1 MYFKHSHYVFVY
13 IFTSYLIWPAAC
25 CMNYSWS
32 FTPYLYDC
40 TNEME
45 ITKLFS
51 LFFLPPL
58 VSSIIA

>member
-1 MYFKHSHYVFVY
+1 MYFYVCKY
-13 IFTSYLIWPAAC
+13 LHLNLIWPAAC